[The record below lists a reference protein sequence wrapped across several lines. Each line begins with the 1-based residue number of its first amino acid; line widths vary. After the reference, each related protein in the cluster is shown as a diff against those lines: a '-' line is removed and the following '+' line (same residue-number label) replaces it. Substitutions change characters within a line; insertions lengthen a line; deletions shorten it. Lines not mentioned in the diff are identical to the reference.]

1 MSNTVTIEQGLTAYF
16 KQPSGPSRPGIDWAI
31 RISGERTG
39 TVIVR
44 TYFSSPSPQQS
55 EQQAL
60 ANKAMLFVKKKLA
73 EGWIPESKDTF
84 LEAE

>member
-1 MSNTVTIEQGLTAYF
+1 MSNTITIEQGLTAYF

-31 RISGERTG
+31 RISGDRTG
-39 TVIVR
+39 TVMVR
-44 TYFSSPSPQQS
+44 TYFSSASPQQS

-60 ANKAMLFVKKKLA
+60 ANKAVSFIQKKLA
-73 EGWIPESKDTF
+73 EGWVPSSDF

>member
-1 MSNTVTIEQGLTAYF
+1 MNNTISLEKGLTAYF
-16 KQPSGPSRPGIDWAI
+16 KQPSGPSRPGIDWAV

-44 TYFSSPSPQQS
+44 TYFSSATPQLS

-60 ANKAMLFVKKKLA
+60 ANKAILFVQKKLA
-73 EGWIPESKDTF
+73 EGWIPNSDA
-84 LEAE
+84 LEVE